1 MKFYAKRLEIDRT
14 DNINLIYEDL
24 IKTQLNACGEE
35 PTAPRKKSGQS
46 KYAYETSKSYKQY
59 QIDLIRWLDCMPYLP
74 E

>member
-1 MKFYAKRLEIDRT
+1 MFLEVL
-14 DNINLIYEDL
+14 NILILHPQYLAIYEDL